1 MLSIV
6 FIPSVVLW
14 ADTRSSLESLKEELT
29 PFVTECYNISAS
41 YADEDTVMIKQLCP
55 YGTET
60 MYGEMKKTLII
71 NLQELNFERVPG
83 WELL

>member
-1 MLSIV
+1 MLSMV
-6 FIPSVVLW
+6 LIPSVALG
-14 ADTRSSLESLKEELT
+14 ADTRTSLETIKEELT
-29 PFVTECYNISAS
+29 PFVTDCYNISAS
-41 YADEDTVMIKQLCP
+41 YADDDTVMIKQLCP

-83 WELL
+83 WKLI